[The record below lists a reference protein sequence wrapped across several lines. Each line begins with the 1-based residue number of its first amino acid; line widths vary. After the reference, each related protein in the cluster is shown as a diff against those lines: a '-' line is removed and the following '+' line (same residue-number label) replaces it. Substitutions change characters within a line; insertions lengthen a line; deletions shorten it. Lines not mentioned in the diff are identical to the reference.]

1 MLDRWMAWAATR
13 RVTLPRH
20 ARVVG
25 VGGDVR
31 GGAGRTP
38 LAIALARALG
48 RGVVFVGHGYGG
60 SATEPRV
67 VVTGDDVRVV
77 GDEALVAAHVLSCPV
92 VVGPRERA
100 LRFAA
105 RLGSILVVDRL
116 LQTRPLRLACS
127 VLASRAP
134 RPRSSL
140 VQLADVVARIGS
152 ADLREVVELERP
164 TPARFGLVT
173 SMARPERVVQS
184 LAGLGVRAQSHVV
197 RGDHAP
203 FGARELRGLARRARE
218 ESLEA
223 WVVDAKTEAL
233 LAGRELGSPI
243 ICLRHSIDP
252 TPAWLAR
259 VRAFVG
265 VSG

>member
-1 MLDRWMAWAATR
+1 MLDRWRAWAATR
-13 RVTLPRH
+13 WVTLPPH

-38 LAIALARALG
+38 LAIALAGALG
-48 RGVVFVGHGYGG
+48 EGVVFVGHGYGG

-67 VVTGDDVRVV
+67 VEGGDDVRWV
-77 GDEALVAAHVLSCPV
+77 GDEALVAARTLCCPV

-100 LRFAA
+100 LHFAA
-105 RLGSILVVDRL
+105 HLGSILVVDRL
-116 LQTRPLRLACS
+116 LQARPVRLACS
-127 VLASRAP
+127 VLATHAP
-134 RPRSSL
+134 SPPASL
-140 VQLADVVARIGS
+140 AQLADLVARIGS
-152 ADLREVVELERP
+152 ADLKEVVALERP
-164 TPARFGLVT
+164 APARFGLVT
-173 SMARPERVVQS
+173 SMARPERVVRS
-184 LAGLGVRAQSHVV
+184 LAGLGLRAQTHVV

-203 FGARELRGLARRARE
+203 FAARELRSLTRTARE
-218 ESLEA
+218 GSLEA

-233 LAGRELGSPI
+233 LAGRDLGSPT

-252 TPAWLAR
+252 APSWLAR

>member
-1 MLDRWMAWAATR
+1 MLDRWRAWAATR
-13 RVTLPRH
+13 RLSLPPH

-38 LAIALARALG
+38 LAIALAGALG
-48 RGVVFVGHGYGG
+48 EGVVFVGHGYGG
-60 SATEPRV
+60 TAAEPRV
-67 VVTGDDVRVV
+67 VERGDDVRRV
-77 GDEALVAAHVLSCPV
+77 GDEALVAARALTCPV

-100 LRFAA
+100 LEFAA
-105 RLGSILVVDRL
+105 EFGSILVVDRL
-116 LQTRPLRLACS
+116 LQARPVRLACA
-127 VLASRAP
+127 VLATRAA
-134 RPRSSL
+134 RPPSAL
-140 VQLADVVARIGS
+140 VQLADLVARIGS
-152 ADLREVVELERP
+152 VDLTERVELERP
-164 TPARFGLVT
+164 APARFGLVT
-173 SMARPERVVQS
+173 SLARPERVVAS
-184 LAGLGVRAQSHVV
+184 LAGLGVRAQTHVA

-203 FGARELRGLARRARE
+203 FGARELRALTRRALE

-223 WVVDAKTEAL
+223 WVVDAKSEAL
-233 LAGRELGSPI
+233 LAGRDLGSPT

>member
-13 RVTLPRH
+13 RVALPPH

-48 RGVVFVGHGYGG
+48 EGVVFVGHGYGG
-60 SATEPRV
+60 AARAPRV
-67 VVTGDDVRVV
+67 VRRGDEVGEV
-77 GDEALVAAHVLSCPV
+77 GDEALVAARTLVCPV

-100 LRFAA
+100 LHFAA
-105 RLGSILVVDRL
+105 ELGSILVVDRL
-116 LQTRPLRLACS
+116 LQTRPVRLACS
-127 VLASRAP
+127 VLATHA
-134 RPRSSL
+134 L
-140 VQLADVVARIGS
+140 VPPSWRVRVADVVARVGS
-152 ADLREVVELERP
+152 SDLREVVQLERSA
-164 TPARFGLVT
+164 PARFGLVT
-173 SMARPERVVQS
+173 SLARPERVVRS
-184 LAGLGVRAQSHVV
+184 LVGLGLVAQRHVV

-203 FGARELRGLARRARE
+203 FGARELRALARTARE
-218 ESLEA
+218 EALEA
-223 WVVDAKTEAL
+223 WVVDAKTEVL
-233 LAGRELGSPI
+233 LAGRDLGSPT
-243 ICLRHSIDP
+243 ICLRHAIDP
-252 TPAWLAR
+252 TPTWLAR